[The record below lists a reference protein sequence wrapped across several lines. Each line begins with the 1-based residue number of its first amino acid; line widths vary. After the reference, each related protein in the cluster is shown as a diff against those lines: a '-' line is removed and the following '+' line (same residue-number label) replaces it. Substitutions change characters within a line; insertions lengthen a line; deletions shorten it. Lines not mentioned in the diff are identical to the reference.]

1 LRGLNRDWSD
11 THSWK
16 RFRRT
21 AHDHNPVHDALGNTE
36 AFEEILRLA
45 QHLVVEEQGCL
56 ERTTIDDEG
65 RHDQP
70 STG

>member
-45 QHLVVEEQGCL
+45 QHLVG
-56 ERTTIDDEG
+56 
-65 RHDQP
+65 
-70 STG
+70 